1 MRASYSGST
10 GRSVD
15 VLLVDAVGGA
25 AAALRA
31 VSPIVTVANAAAQAN
46 RIQCCLAAIRSSPET
61 RTRRERVSFEGKE
74 HALQVLEWR
83 IFLSA
88 NRYPLPGTC
97 ADHRA
102 FCATPVSSFR
112 DSAIVQCV
120 GRNGASVLRH
130 SRVGRSRCADPGAF
144 SVPPSGCERRAL
156 LGRTC
161 RHSMVDFA

>member
-1 MRASYSGST
+1 MLAAYEART

-102 FCATPVSSFR
+102 FCPLLAE
-112 DSAIVQCV
+112 DGELNISA
-120 GRNGASVLRH
+120 
-130 SRVGRSRCADPGAF
+130 F
-144 SVPPSGCERRAL
+144 
-156 LGRTC
+156 
-161 RHSMVDFA
+161 